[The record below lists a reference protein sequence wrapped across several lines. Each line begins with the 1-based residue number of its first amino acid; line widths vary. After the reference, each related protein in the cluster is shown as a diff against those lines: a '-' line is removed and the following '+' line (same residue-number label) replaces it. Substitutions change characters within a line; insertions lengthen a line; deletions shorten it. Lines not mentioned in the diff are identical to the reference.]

1 MEVYDSIRTVLA
13 VREFKNI
20 PVPDDSIRKILES
33 ARLIASS
40 RNGQPWSFIV
50 IQSHDSLIELGSIVR
65 SGPYTAQSAFAIAV
79 AIEKESPYG
88 LSDASRAIQAM
99 VLTAWA
105 DGIGSNWAGWVGMNA
120 VADYLGVPDTHDVI
134 AVIPFGYPLKSKAKG
149 IKRRKEFYE
158 IVHSE
163 RFGQPFN

>member
-1 MEVYDSIRTVLA
+1 
-13 VREFKNI
+13 
-20 PVPDDSIRKILES
+20 
-33 ARLIASS
+33 
-40 RNGQPWSFIV
+40 
-50 IQSHDSLIELGSIVR
+50 
-65 SGPYTAQSAFAIAV
+65 
-79 AIEKESPYG
+79 
-88 LSDASRAIQAM
+88 M

-105 DGIGSNWAGWVGMNA
+105 HGIGSNWAGWVGMNA

-149 IKRRKEFYE
+149 IKRRKEFSE